1 MPARSAARGP
11 GGWIDPPIPNGAG
24 GNLATSL
31 CVLASEMVMTGTNTN
46 TGDAVE
52 SAGRL
57 DRLYRTY
64 SPDALRVAYLLTGDR
79 ALAEDLMQEAF
90 VRVLGRF
97 RDLRNGDAFWWY
109 LRRTIVNLS
118 NSHYRRLRVERAHL
132 ARERSAVLVS
142 EIAGATVP
150 DVEERERMRVALA
163 ALRPQQ
169 RAAIILRY
177 YEDLSEAE
185 TADILGC
192 AVGTVKSM
200 VSRGMASLRGELTR
214 GE

>member
-1 MPARSAARGP
+1 
-11 GGWIDPPIPNGAG
+11 
-24 GNLATSL
+24 
-31 CVLASEMVMTGTNTN
+31 MVMTGTDTN

-52 SAGRL
+52 SAGKL

-64 SPDALRVAYLLTGDR
+64 SSDALRVAYLLTGDR

-118 NSHYRRLRVERAHL
+118 NSHFRRLRVERAHL
-132 ARERSAVLVS
+132 ARERSSVLGTTD
-142 EIAGATVP
+142 AARATAP
-150 DVEERERMRVALA
+150 DVEERERMRVALSG
-163 ALRPQQ
+163 LRPQQ
-169 RAAIILRY
+169 RAAIVLRY

-200 VSRGMASLRGELTR
+200 VSRGVASLREELTR